1 MGSHHRRSRRKKS
14 LLPRLS
20 TVALLIVIGV
30 AIWFFKEVYMAKE
43 DVANKEQ
50 ISMEHA
56 LVKRQAAP
64 LIDAINQALCA
75 DSIAVDQRA
84 SSMKTTID
92 STLIARLDTFMVKN
106 NRYAHL
112 SDVIEDEVLLPL
124 NNDTAKANYSDSLVA
139 LLDEYNK
146 VEQLSIVDSCLVI
159 AKNLANKNN

>member
-1 MGSHHRRSRRKKS
+1 MGSHHKRSRRKKS

-43 DVANKEQ
+43 DVANKELV
-50 ISMEHA
+50 SMEHA

-64 LIDAINQALCA
+64 LIDVINQVLCA
-75 DSIAVDQRA
+75 DSVAIDQRA
-84 SSMKTTID
+84 SLMKSAID
-92 STLIARLDTFMVKN
+92 SSLIARLDTFMVRN

-112 SDVIEDEVLLPL
+112 SDAFDEEILLPL
-124 NNDTAKANYSDSLVA
+124 SNDTAKANYSDTLVA

-146 VEQLSIVDSCLVI
+146 VEQLSIADSCLVI
-159 AKNLANKNN
+159 AKNLAKKNN